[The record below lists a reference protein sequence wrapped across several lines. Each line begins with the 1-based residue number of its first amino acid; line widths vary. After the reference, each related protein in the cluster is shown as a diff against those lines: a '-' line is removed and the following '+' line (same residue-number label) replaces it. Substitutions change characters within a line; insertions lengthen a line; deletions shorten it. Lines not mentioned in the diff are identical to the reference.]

1 MVVYNAVF
9 KLEEVLDG
17 KFGQGNTIGT
27 YETWGDAYHGML
39 DDISKYKHVNRSSIR
54 VVSMQGITIIRYSD
68 TRNYYIII
76 DTNSRYYDIN
86 NPYITNNP

>member
-9 KLEEVLDG
+9 RLEEVLDG
-17 KFGQGNTIGT
+17 KFGQGNTIGV
-27 YETWGDAYHGML
+27 YETWSDAYQSML
-39 DDISKYKHVNRSSIR
+39 ADISKYKHVSRSSIR
-54 VVSMQGITIIRYSD
+54 VVSMQGVTIIRYSD

>member
-1 MVVYNAVF
+1 MVVCNTVF
-9 KLEEVLDG
+9 RLEEVLDG
-17 KFGQGNTIGT
+17 KFGQGDIIGV
-27 YETWGDAYHGML
+27 YETWGDAYHDML
-39 DDISKYKHVNRSSIR
+39 ADIKKYKHVNRSSIR

-68 TRNYYIII
+68 SENYYIII